1 MSTAADDMN
10 EGKDEGLIDSDSFEK
25 LSITDDTKTSKCVY
39 CSKPAKNKC
48 SNCGIMYCSHDCQ
61 KKDWKEHK
69 QVFQSSSSATTATTA
84 TAAKAA
90 KAAKAAT
97 AATATAATAAATV
110 DPSSTPPVQF
120 YDSLND
126 FLAQI
131 VGNNKQTNLTFSSS
145 PGQPNL
151 MYMAI
156 TENEKTDYYSMGW
169 SNKKLSANGVSK
181 QVITLA
187 KKGSPPM
194 VTLIV
199 RKIVSQSN
207 PNPPTHH
214 RRNHYH
220 AHDEHYFVSSYFM
233 IFEPTRVVVH
243 KSSAEDTS
251 VYLNTD
257 SRTGEPM
264 PIPDDETYE

>member
-10 EGKDEGLIDSDSFEK
+10 ERKDEGRIDSDSFEK
-25 LSITDDTKTSKCVY
+25 LSINDNENSNKLNICVY
-39 CSKPAKNKC
+39 CSKPAENKC
-48 SNCGIMYCSHDCQ
+48 GACGIMYCSHDCQ

-69 QVFQSSSSATTATTA
+69 KVCQKQISSTTTTAT
-84 TAAKAA
+84 
-90 KAAKAAT
+90 
-97 AATATAATAAATV
+97 ATATAAATT

-120 YDSLND
+120 YDSLLE

-145 PGQPNL
+145 PDQPNL

-156 TENEKTDYYSMGW
+156 TENMKTDYFSL
-169 SNKKLSANGVSK
+169 SPNKKLSANAVSK
-181 QVITLA
+181 QVIMLA

-214 RRNHYH
+214 RRNHHH
-220 AHDEHYFVSSYFM
+220 AYDEHYFVSSYFM
-233 IFEPTRVVVH
+233 IFEATRVVVH
-243 KSSAEDTS
+243 KSSPEETS
-251 VYLNTD
+251 VCLNTD
-257 SRTGEPM
+257 SQTGEPM